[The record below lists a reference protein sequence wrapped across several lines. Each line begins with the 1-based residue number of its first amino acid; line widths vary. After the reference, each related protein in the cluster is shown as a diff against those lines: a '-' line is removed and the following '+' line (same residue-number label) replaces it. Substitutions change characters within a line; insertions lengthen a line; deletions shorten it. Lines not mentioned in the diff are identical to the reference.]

1 MNLMTFLLDN
11 WILVLAALT
20 SGSLLLWPSLMRQGG
35 GGAVGTNEAV
45 RLITASAPC

>member
-20 SGSLLLWPSLMRQGG
+20 SGSLLLWPSYVVKIFCECVYRNPMR
-35 GGAVGTNEAV
+35 
-45 RLITASAPC
+45 